1 MPRTHRLK
9 LPLTEEAV
17 RSLSLG
23 DTVYLDGEI
32 VLAGTGI
39 PAHERILSYL
49 DSGKPLPIDLHGAA
63 IFHFGSYSRLV
74 NGAYEV
80 LYMNPTTSS
89 RFNPYMPRIIRSFG
103 LRAVGGKGGFDAPT
117 AQAMKETGCV
127 YLSYLGG
134 GCTILSESIKKVL
147 AVAWDDFIFQ
157 YRMVKLLVEGFGPG
171 TVGIDAN
178 GNSLYEILSESAKAK
193 LPEILKE
200 ADRDRAGAPESNTDR
215 AVNE

>member
-1 MPRTHRLK
+1 MPRIHRLK
-9 LPLTEEAV
+9 LPLTEEVV

-49 DSGKPLPIDLHGAA
+49 DSGRPLPIDMHGAA
-63 IFHFGSYSRLV
+63 IFHFGSYSRQV

-80 LYMNPTTSS
+80 LYMNPTTST
-89 RFNPYMPRIIRSFG
+89 RFNPYMPRIIKSFG

-134 GCTILSESIKKVL
+134 GCPILSASIKKVL

-157 YRMVKLLVEGFGPG
+157 YRMVKLLVENFGPA
-171 TVGIDAN
+171 TVGIDAH
-178 GNSLYEILSESAKAK
+178 GNSLYDLLTDIAGAK
-193 LPEILKE
+193 LPQILKE
-200 ADRDRAGAPESNTDR
+200 LDRDRARAPQLKSDVT
-215 AVNE
+215 